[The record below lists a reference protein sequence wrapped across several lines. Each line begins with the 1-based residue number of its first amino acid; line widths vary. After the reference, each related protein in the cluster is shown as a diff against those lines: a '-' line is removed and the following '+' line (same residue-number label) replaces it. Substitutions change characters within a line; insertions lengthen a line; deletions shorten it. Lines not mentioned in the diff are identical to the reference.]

1 LNTKVPTCDTWG
13 EQPSEFG
20 GGTRRQWGEA
30 RGLYPPYTCLKDY
43 SENGKSAAQI
53 INDVS
58 QEFSINP
65 QVLIVLLQKE
75 QGLVTDTWPTST
87 QYKTASG
94 YGCPDTAPCDS
105 QYYGLTNQLTWAARM
120 FRAILNNSPTWYT
133 PYILGNNY
141 IQYNPNADCGGSNVN
156 IQNRATRALYNYTPY
171 QPNQAAL
178 DAGWGQ
184 AACGAYGN
192 RNFYLYFTSW
202 FGSTTGPDYSGS
214 IDLVTLY
221 SDAGYTT
228 PINKVKTKYILQPSQ
243 AVYARIAAT
252 NTGRLDWNNMTNL
265 GTSAP
270 NDRSSIFKSP
280 SWINPQRA
288 ATIATPPVK
297 PYASSTFSFQ
307 LAVPAAPGLYS
318 ESFNIVQDGVTWMSA
333 GFKLPIQVATPVA
346 SPVNYSAHILPTNS
360 ALIAGQSL
368 ISPDGYTTLSL
379 SSDGVLQL
387 TQDYQTVWS
396 AGVSAGTDSK
406 LIMQGDGNLVLYNKT
421 GSPLWH
427 TATSGNGASKL
438 YVQEDGNM
446 VIYKDTGESTWSS
459 GTSVGLAHTAY
470 PTTAIDN
477 NGRMT
482 FGQAV
487 RSVDRKYNLYLQ
499 GDGNLVLYSPTR
511 AIWASNTVGSKAT
524 KLVMQGDGNLVLYTD
539 QGRAVWNSGTAGR
552 GSSNLN
558 IQPDGNMVVYSSSG
572 ATWASGTSG
581 RQ

>member
-1 LNTKVPTCDTWG
+1 
-13 EQPSEFG
+13 
-20 GGTRRQWGEA
+20 
-30 RGLYPPYTCLKDY
+30 
-43 SENGKSAAQI
+43 
-53 INDVS
+53 
-58 QEFSINP
+58 
-65 QVLIVLLQKE
+65 
-75 QGLVTDTWPTST
+75 
-87 QYKTASG
+87 
-94 YGCPDTAPCDS
+94 
-105 QYYGLTNQLTWAARM
+105 
-120 FRAILNNSPTWYT
+120 
-133 PYILGNNY
+133 
-141 IQYNPNADCGGSNVN
+141 
-156 IQNRATRALYNYTPY
+156 
-171 QPNQAAL
+171 
-178 DAGWGQ
+178 
-184 AACGAYGN
+184 
-192 RNFYLYFTSW
+192 
-202 FGSTTGPDYSGS
+202 
-214 IDLVTLY
+214 
-221 SDAGYTT
+221 
-228 PINKVKTKYILQPSQ
+228 
-243 AVYARIAAT
+243 
-252 NTGRLDWNNMTNL
+252 
-265 GTSAP
+265 
-270 NDRSSIFKSP
+270 
-280 SWINPQRA
+280 
-288 ATIATPPVK
+288 
-297 PYASSTFSFQ
+297 
-307 LAVPAAPGLYS
+307 
-318 ESFNIVQDGVTWMSA
+318 MSA
-333 GFKLPIQVATPVA
+333 GFKLPIQVATPLA
-346 SPVNYSAHILPTNS
+346 SPVNYSAHILTTNS